1 MSTITIYKT
10 SRIIPGRNL
19 KIDDLETYLSTI
31 SSLSFSDFQ
40 YIRPKLDGTIKVNL
54 GQEYAFWDSFV
65 FDYLKVVNG
74 NGEKTQ
80 YYFITKVEQ
89 KSESTLE
96 MTLHMD
102 VINTFQGAYEISP
115 NSVIKREFKDRFEM
129 VTTYDTGE
137 YSVKTG
143 TTTDEYF
150 STPLVATGGASASCV
165 IKDKFYEDYPNAE
178 INDARLLLST
188 GAYTAALTC
197 SIDSGRV
204 TATFPM
210 QLGVTVSAVIW
221 YFKYNFYNRFYP
233 IVDYLS
239 EGIEPQL
246 YKKTEHTV
254 EQFDNQSWNLVYKAN
269 AATLDPSLYSQTYG
283 VDVFLV
289 PDNPTPVIYNNL
301 SGATKTAADFS
312 TGNYTYFRTKT
323 GSLVYLSARLT
334 DTSDNT
340 RDIDLVNSEIYAGTT
355 DYFDSY
361 IYSDGTTL
369 TLYRYY
375 AHLSSYS
382 LVLTIRN
389 IKQIEFLNG
398 PDTVPI
404 GVMSYIP
411 TARPDESVLTSTL
424 TLGAYS
430 YQNTLGVQEIGLTD
444 PKLMKVIKLPFP
456 PSSGTF
462 VDEYV
467 EFPEWKY
474 SEEDGMYKG
483 EVTGNAYI
491 NRMETVTRSPLW
503 SLAGASGPQPSDVAN
518 KKLSWT
524 KDYETKLLHSDFY
537 QPKFVYDS
545 FTFLFE
551 LETVD
556 RKAWREIDTPELLHL
571 DFVVTSTVNSR
582 FLFRFPD
589 YVLDKSQSDYDN
601 VLTVSRN
608 NEVTIYS
615 NQYLDYLRNGY
626 NYDVKNKNRQQAMA
640 ALNIVGT
647 STSAVDYGTGY
658 KYGELE
664 HPGATLFGTAVG
676 AIGKI
681 TSNIMAINQA
691 EEAME
696 RKKRTLVNQATSVSG
711 SDDIDLLVAY
721 SNNQAKVVY
730 YRPSELMENALA
742 TLFHYCGYISERRG
756 VPNENTRYWFDYCQ
770 ADIEFINEK
779 HAPAWALD
787 EIKMRYSLGLTI
799 LHNHSS
805 EWDINQEYEN
815 WEVSFDL

>member
-80 YYFITKVEQ
+80 YYYITKVEQ
-89 KSESTLE
+89 KSEQTLE
-96 MTLHMD
+96 LTLHMD

-115 NSVIKREFKDRFEM
+115 NSVIKREFKDRYEK
-129 VTTYDTGE
+129 VTEYETGNH
-137 YSVKTG
+137 SVATA
-143 TTTDEYF
+143 TLTDEYF
-150 STPLVATGGASASCV
+150 GTPLLGNMNQFANCA
-165 IKDKFYEDYPNAE
+165 IKDKFHEDYPDAV

-188 GAYTAALTC
+188 GAYTAALSC
-197 SIDSGRV
+197 EASDGRAV
-204 TATFPM
+204 ARFPA
-210 QLGVTVSAVIW
+210 QIGVTVSAVIW
-221 YFKYNFYNRFYP
+221 YFKYDFVHRFYP

-246 YKKTEHTV
+246 YKTREDLV
-254 EQFDNQSWNLVYKAN
+254 AQFDNQSWNLVYKAN

-289 PDNPTPVIYNNL
+289 PDNPTAVIYSNL
-301 SGATKTAADFS
+301 SGATKTATDFS
-312 TGNYTYFRTKT
+312 TGNYTYFRTKD
-323 GSLVYLSARLT
+323 GSLVYLIARLT
-334 DTSDNT
+334 DTGDST
-340 RDIDLVNSEIYAGTT
+340 RDIDIVNSTTYAGTT
-355 DYFDSY
+355 DYYDTY

-375 AHLSSYS
+375 AHGSNYSS
-382 LVLTIRN
+382 VLTIRN

-411 TARPDESVLTSTL
+411 TTRPDESVLTSTL

-456 PSSGTF
+456 PSPGSF
-462 VDEYV
+462 IDDYV
-467 EFPEWKY
+467 EFSEWKY

-503 SLAGASGPQPSDVAN
+503 SLYYNYGPESGDVSN
-518 KKLSWT
+518 KKLAWSS
-524 KDYETKLLHSDFY
+524 KYEPKLLHSDFY

-551 LETVD
+551 CEKVD
-556 RKAWREIDTPELLHL
+556 RTAWREIDTPELLHL
-571 DFVVTSTVNSR
+571 DFIVTSTVNSR

-601 VLTVSRN
+601 VLPVSRN

-626 NYDVKNKNRQQAMA
+626 NYDVKNKNRQQAMS

-647 STSAVDYGTGY
+647 STSAVDYGVGY
-658 KYGELE
+658 KYGEIE
-664 HPGATLFGTAVG
+664 HPGAALFGTAVG

-696 RKKRTLVNQATSVSG
+696 RKKRTLINQATSVSG

-730 YRPSELMENALA
+730 YKPSELMQNALA
-742 TLFHYCGYISERRG
+742 TLFHYCGYVSERRG

>member
-96 MTLHMD
+96 LTLHMD

-129 VTTYDTGE
+129 IVNYDTGE
-137 YSVKTG
+137 HSVSINSQTDDYFYNPVYDAFYKT
-143 TTTDEYF
+143 
-150 STPLVATGGASASCV
+150 VSCSV
-165 IKDKFYEDYPNAE
+165 KDKFYEDYPDAR
-178 INDARLLLST
+178 INDARLLLSDGT
-188 GAYTAALTC
+188 YMSALSC
-197 SIDSGRV
+197 SGSSSV
-204 TATFPM
+204 TATFSGG
-210 QLGVTVSAVIW
+210 LGLKVSAIIW
-221 YFKYNFYNRFYP
+221 YFKYNLVRKYYP
-233 IVDYLS
+233 IIDYLS

-254 EQFDNQSWNLVYKAN
+254 AQFDGQSWNLVYKAN

-289 PDNPTPVIYNNL
+289 PDNPTAVVYSNL
-301 SGATKTAADFS
+301 SGATKTATDFS

-323 GSLVYLSARLT
+323 GELTYLSARLT
-334 DTSDNT
+334 DTNDKT
-340 RDIDLVNSEIYAGTT
+340 RDIDIVNSTIYAGTT
-355 DYFDSY
+355 DYYDTY

-375 AHLSSYS
+375 AHSSSYS
-382 LVLTIRN
+382 RVLTLKN

-398 PDTVPI
+398 PDTVPV
-404 GVMSYIP
+404 GVMAYIP
-411 TARPDESVLTSTL
+411 TARPAESVLTSTL

-462 VDEYV
+462 IDEYV

-503 SLAGASGPQPSDVAN
+503 SLDSVYGPQASDVSN
-518 KKLSWT
+518 KKLSWS

-551 LETVD
+551 LEKVD
-556 RKAWREIDTPELLHL
+556 RASWREIDTPELLHL

-601 VLTVSRN
+601 VLPISRN

-626 NYDVKNKNRQQAMA
+626 NYDVKNKNRQQAMS
-640 ALNIVGT
+640 ALNIVGAT
-647 STSAVDYGTGY
+647 PNVVDYGVGY
-658 KYGELE
+658 KYGEID
-664 HPGATLFGTAVG
+664 HPGASLFGTAVG

-691 EEAME
+691 EEALE
-696 RKKRTLVNQATSVSG
+696 RKKRSMVNQATSVSG

-721 SNNQAKVVY
+721 SNNQAKLVY
-730 YRPSELMENALA
+730 YRPSELMANALA

-779 HAPAWALD
+779 HAPSWALD
-787 EIKMRYSLGLTI
+787 EIKMRYSLGITI